1 MDILDAMRTFVAVVD
16 RNGFSAAATALGQS
30 TARVT
35 RQIASLEQ
43 RLDTRLLNR
52 TTRRLSLT
60 SAGTA
65 YYQRCVQLL
74 AEFDD
79 IEATI
84 GAQAQT
90 PAGVLRINAPV
101 SFGIARLAPLLASY
115 RVRYPQVAL
124 DLSLSDRL
132 VDMVEEGYDLAIRIT
147 AKPAPNLIARKL
159 ADTQVV
165 LCASPGYLQRM
176 GAPRVPAD
184 LAGHQCLHYSYWSGG
199 HAWRL
204 QGADGEHVVA
214 VDGGLRANNGDVLR
228 EAALAG
234 MGIVLQ
240 PDFLVG
246 DDIAAGRLQRVL
258 PGYAIAPIGIHA
270 VYSSRSH
277 LAPKVRSFIDHLV
290 DGMAP
295 ARNRPASD
303 RPARP

>member
-1 MDILDAMRTFVAVVD
+1 MDTLDAMRTFIAVVD
-16 RNGFSAAATALGQS
+16 RNGFSAAADALGQS

-35 RQIASLEQ
+35 RQIAWLEQ

-52 TTRRLSLT
+52 TTRRISLT

-65 YYQRCVQLL
+65 YYQRCLQLL

-79 IEATI
+79 IEATV

-90 PAGVLRINAPV
+90 PAGLLRINAPV
-101 SFGIARLAPLLASY
+101 SFGIARLAPLLAGY
-115 RVRYPQVAL
+115 RARYPQVSI

-147 AKPAPNLIARKL
+147 RAPAPTLIARRL
-159 ADTQVV
+159 GEARI
-165 LCASPGYLQRM
+165 LPCASPAYLERM
-176 GAPRVPAD
+176 GMPRQPAD
-184 LAGHQCLHYSYWSGG
+184 LAGHQCLGYSYWSGG
-199 HAWRL
+199 NEWTL
-204 QGADGEHVVA
+204 QGADGEHVVR

-246 DDIAAGRLQRVL
+246 EDVAAGRLVRVL
-258 PGYAIAPIGIHA
+258 PEYTLPPIGIHA
-270 VYSSRSH
+270 VYASRSH

-290 DGMAP
+290 EAMSPVAT
-295 ARNRPASD
+295 
-303 RPARP
+303 